1 MADLK
6 EENEKLRKRV
16 YAKIGQKEADSAVE
30 LRMRSPAEKCII
42 ALKNPE
48 NKVVDEDTFSF
59 LKDLSKKI
67 IAKEGHHLT
76 VG

>member
-6 EENEKLRKRV
+6 EENEKLRECV
-16 YAKIGQKEADSAVE
+16 YAKIGRKEADSAVE
-30 LRMRSPAEKCII
+30 LRMRSPAEKCIA

-48 NKVVDEDTFSF
+48 NRVVDEDTSSF

-67 IAKEGHHLT
+67 SAKETHHLA